1 VPARGAVAA
10 ATRCAIAVSSRRLLE
25 RVDFESMALGSPGIA
40 DEFVWGE
47 ASEGFEASGEV
58 VGLDEVMQMG
68 AQLLVGFVAGA
79 FDGRVFDGAV
89 HSLDLAVIRYEIPRR
104 HVVRL
109 FLKETTLW

>member
-1 VPARGAVAA
+1 
-10 ATRCAIAVSSRRLLE
+10 
-25 RVDFESMALGSPGIA
+25 
-40 DEFVWGE
+40 
-47 ASEGFEASGEV
+47 
-58 VGLDEVMQMG
+58 
-68 AQLLVGFVAGA
+68 VGFVAGA

>member
-1 VPARGAVAA
+1 MPRAA
-10 ATRCAIAVSSRRLLE
+10 LAVSSRRLLE

-89 HSLDLAVIRYEIPRR
+89 HWLDLAVIRYEISRR